1 MTSSLSA
8 AGLAMSSSSLRCF
21 LRESVE
27 TVDAGRFPLRFE
39 DDDGYMCS
47 VGGVPMVS
55 EPWEDGEE

>member
-1 MTSSLSA
+1 
-8 AGLAMSSSSLRCF
+8 MSSSSLRCF

-39 DDDGYMCS
+39 DEDGYMCS